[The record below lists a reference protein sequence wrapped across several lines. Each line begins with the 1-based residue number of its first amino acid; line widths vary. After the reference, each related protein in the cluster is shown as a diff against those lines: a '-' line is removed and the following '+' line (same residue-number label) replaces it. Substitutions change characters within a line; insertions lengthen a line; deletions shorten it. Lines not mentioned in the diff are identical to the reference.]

1 MSTSIHS
8 DTKNTVRV
16 GARRFEQS
24 PYFDFYANSETVL
37 GVVAGR
43 YYTVFNGEDPLETY
57 WTLRRKVVLY
67 DVPEK
72 PWQIEGPDAIPFLER
87 VFARHIGNLPEGRG
101 LYAIACAPNGGTF
114 MDGILFNLGEGRYW
128 YVQPD
133 GALEPWL
140 VALSDGFDVRV
151 SDPRSRVLQLQGP
164 SSMKVMA
171 DLTDGAINEMMKY
184 FHAGFYDIGGQRLYI
199 SRTGWTGEL
208 GYEIYSEGATT
219 DHARLWADLMS
230 AGGPHGMVYGSMAS
244 MEIRRIE
251 AGILDNLTDFDLTT
265 NPFEAGLGAFID
277 IDKEGYVGRSAL
289 LEADQRPLVLGIT
302 CADAIPEY
310 LGTVLDDDIAVGN
323 VTASA
328 WSPTLGFGIAYVRF
342 ATASDWIDRTL
353 TVTTEAGGRASCKVV
368 ALPFFDREKRIPR
381 GIPDLAV

>member
-1 MSTSIHS
+1 
-8 DTKNTVRV
+8 
-16 GARRFEQS
+16 
-24 PYFDFYANSETVL
+24 
-37 GVVAGR
+37 
-43 YYTVFNGEDPLETY
+43 
-57 WTLRRKVVLY
+57 
-67 DVPEK
+67 
-72 PWQIEGPDAIPFLER
+72 
-87 VFARHIGNLPEGRG
+87 
-101 LYAIACAPNGGTF
+101 
-114 MDGILFNLGEGRYW
+114 
-128 YVQPD
+128 
-133 GALEPWL
+133 
-140 VALSDGFDVRV
+140 
-151 SDPRSRVLQLQGP
+151 
-164 SSMKVMA
+164 
-171 DLTDGAINEMMKY
+171 
-184 FHAGFYDIGGQRLYI
+184 
-199 SRTGWTGEL
+199 
-208 GYEIYSEGATT
+208 
-219 DHARLWADLMS
+219 
-230 AGGPHGMVYGSMAS
+230 MVYGSMAS